1 MKVIISA
8 IKSLKQTSHKY
19 GVEIP
24 RSIDHAREL
33 DKKKNNRLWM
43 TAYGKETSNLSIAFE
58 ILEDGEPAPSNYK
71 KYSGHLI

>member
-1 MKVIISA
+1 LYPSA
-8 IKSLKQTSHKY
+8 VKSRKQTSHKY

-33 DKKKNNRLWM
+33 DKKNNNRLWM
-43 TAYGKETSNLSIAFE
+43 AAYEKEMSNVSIASE

-71 KYSGHLI
+71 KSSGDT